1 MIPPI
6 FYLTKQDYLYPD
18 TPVVDPAG
26 QSAFLPIEIDTE
38 FFHLDYDI
46 NHAGQFKRVQKTL
59 TNQLRAIAVEEALI
73 FAHPDISDIARHPV
87 FSSGFSVVDY
97 LQALGHNASLRRVNT
112 PIGRNEYPVLMI
124 DLYGFF
130 LVAELFRIF
139 LGEFLDDIKH
149 ITLHPGKQS
158 IDQGRRT
165 IASNTLHKGY
175 SSWIELPWILTLNNY
190 EYQVCISL
198 FDTCAVHGNSS
209 YKNFCTNSG
218 LKLDYKDLFTD
229 AEKADMYRMYIERA
243 IHFDLYSTGDL
254 SNYKALLMNAENF
267 KLIYKS
273 LGLENY
279 FTPPRFTI
287 GATVAKMIE
296 ASILKMF
303 AHHSYIETGYT
314 KSFIIK
320 EFCSYSTASWLKKK
334 TTTTACYNSKVDGG
348 RCRNNR
354 PTDVRINGVICDTD
368 ISGCYGEGLRAQLYP
383 LGKPVVLEYPIDS
396 PLNDYKTLRQFLKK
410 YGKEL
415 VPGLWQARVST
426 RKGYVLKYPQDFIV
440 SWIPPKDISKMITDS
455 EAPGADEWW
464 NEDNVGLTKIFTNE
478 VHLGLIQHDFVQW
491 LDEIATSRQRKEL
504 LDNLMVVTALFY
516 PKSEQVKSVEELI
529 KCHQTHD
536 GKNTATIK
544 AQRRKTTEIMTR
556 QECHSWYGINV
567 GEMLVNLLLI
577 ERKKHLKASPLNLL
591 YKLCINTAYGDFV
604 SQFFKISNV
613 SVGNNITARA
623 RALAWYMEKGLHG
636 FQTITD
642 GCAFDLNKVLF
653 PRKDRENS
661 KITGEGAVGVYSKV
675 DEGLKNY
682 PRKSLG
688 GVDYIDILPLRI
700 YNEQK
705 QKHEWQGCLV
715 LYQGKK
721 STILS
726 FKETQKWLDIKVAEH
741 LRDLFPNVD
750 VLHQLTKD
758 VYENERIGEFEFE
771 AKGIYNS
778 AAFHGTAN
786 YVLSIE
792 TQDKVRMRSYTPR
805 EHKAFELAADDLQVL
820 RENYHPSNEFLS
832 MLQDNPGRIKRSEVY
847 IKTRIL
853 KIRDWRRNY
862 TSWQY
867 SEAFP
872 GCTVE
877 NAALLRELSLSQFT
891 FKTHEQYKTWT
902 KEADTLR
909 RRYGQSYEMFFVDKE
924 GYLDYQRLVN
934 EVDAA
939 IQAGKMSFLEG
950 IDKRQSNFY
959 RHYQSHP
966 QLPAL
971 ETAQVRLG
979 ERNGYVV
986 EKIPNDL
993 IRNPDV

>member
-6 FYLTKQDYLYPD
+6 FYHSKQDYLYPD
-18 TPVVDPAG
+18 TPVVDPKG
-26 QSAFLPIEIDTE
+26 QSAYLPIEIDTE

-46 NHAGQFKRVQKTL
+46 NQAGQFKRVQKTL
-59 TNQLRAIAVEEALI
+59 TNQLRAIASDEALI

-97 LQALGHNASLRRVNT
+97 LQALGHNASLRRVNS
-112 PIGRNEYPVLMI
+112 PFGRSEYPVLMMH
-124 DLYGFF
+124 LYSFF
-130 LVAELFRIF
+130 TVAELFRIF
-139 LGEFLDDIKH
+139 TGVFLEDIRD

-175 SSWIELPWILTLNNY
+175 SPWIELPWILTLNNY

-229 AEKADMYRMYIERA
+229 AEKADMYRMYIERP
-243 IHFDLYSTGDL
+243 IDFDLYSIGDL
-254 SNYKALLMNAENF
+254 WNYKALLMNAENF

-273 LGLENY
+273 LGLEGY
-279 FTPPRFTI
+279 FTLPRLTI
-287 GATVAKMIE
+287 GATVANMIE

-303 AHHSYIETGYT
+303 THHSYIETGYT
-314 KSFIIK
+314 KSAIIK

-354 PTDVRINGVICDTD
+354 PTDVRIDGVICDTD

-383 LGKPVVLEYPIDS
+383 LGKPVVLEYPINS
-396 PLNDYKTLRQFLKK
+396 PINDYKTLREFLKK

-426 RKGYVLKYPQDFIV
+426 REEYVLKYPQDFIV

-491 LDEIATSRQRKEL
+491 LDEIATPRQRKEL

-516 PKSEQVKSVEELI
+516 PKSERVDNVEQLVK
-529 KCHQTHD
+529 CYQTHD

-544 AQRRKTTEIMTR
+544 AKKQKTTEIMTR

-567 GEMLVNLLLI
+567 GNMLVNLLLI
-577 ERKKHLKASPLNLL
+577 ERKKHPKESPLNLL

-613 SVGNNITARA
+613 CVGNNITARA

-642 GCAFDLNKVLF
+642 GCAFDLNRVLY
-653 PRKDRENS
+653 PKDCK
-661 KITGEGAVGVYSKV
+661 KITGENTVNLYANLK
-675 DEGLKNY
+675 EGSRDY
-682 PRKSLG
+682 PRKPLG
-688 GVDYIDILPLRI
+688 ELDYIDILPI
-700 YNEQK
+700 KTHNEQK
-705 QKHEWQGCLV
+705 QKNEWKGCLI
-715 LYQGKK
+715 LYKDNE

-726 FKETQKWLDIKVAEH
+726 PQQSQKWLDAKVAEH
-741 LRDLFPNVD
+741 LRNLFPNVD
-750 VLHQLTKD
+750 VLHQPSKD
-758 VYENERIGEFEFE
+758 VYGNERIGQFEFE
-771 AKGIYNS
+771 TKGIYNS

-786 YVLSIE
+786 YILSLE
-792 TQDKVRMRSYTPR
+792 NENKVRMRSYTAK
-805 EHKAFELAADDLQVL
+805 EHTSFELAADDLQVL
-820 RENYHPSNEFLS
+820 REDYHPSNEFLA
-832 MLQDNPGRIKRSEVY
+832 MLQENPQRVKRSEVY
-847 IKTRIL
+847 INTKIL

-862 TSWQY
+862 SSWQY

-891 FKTHEQYKTWT
+891 FQTHEQYKAWS

-909 RRYGQSYEMFFVDKE
+909 RHYGQSYEIFFVDDDE
-924 GYLDYQRLVN
+924 GYLNYQRLVN

-939 IQAGKMSFLEG
+939 IRGGKMSFFDG
-950 IDKRQSNFY
+950 VDKRKAHTY
-959 RHYQSHP
+959 RYYQAHP
-966 QLPAL
+966 QIPAL
-971 ETAQVRLG
+971 EVAQTQLG
-979 ERNGYVV
+979 ERYGYKV
-986 EKIPNDL
+986 EKHPK
-993 IRNPDV
+993 

>member
-1 MIPPI
+1 
-6 FYLTKQDYLYPD
+6 
-18 TPVVDPAG
+18 
-26 QSAFLPIEIDTE
+26 
-38 FFHLDYDI
+38 
-46 NHAGQFKRVQKTL
+46 
-59 TNQLRAIAVEEALI
+59 
-73 FAHPDISDIARHPV
+73 
-87 FSSGFSVVDY
+87 
-97 LQALGHNASLRRVNT
+97 
-112 PIGRNEYPVLMI
+112 
-124 DLYGFF
+124 
-130 LVAELFRIF
+130 
-139 LGEFLDDIKH
+139 
-149 ITLHPGKQS
+149 
-158 IDQGRRT
+158 
-165 IASNTLHKGY
+165 
-175 SSWIELPWILTLNNY
+175 
-190 EYQVCISL
+190 
-198 FDTCAVHGNSS
+198 
-209 YKNFCTNSG
+209 
-218 LKLDYKDLFTD
+218 
-229 AEKADMYRMYIERA
+229 
-243 IHFDLYSTGDL
+243 
-254 SNYKALLMNAENF
+254 
-267 KLIYKS
+267 
-273 LGLENY
+273 
-279 FTPPRFTI
+279 
-287 GATVAKMIE
+287 
-296 ASILKMF
+296 
-303 AHHSYIETGYT
+303 
-314 KSFIIK
+314 
-320 EFCSYSTASWLKKK
+320 
-334 TTTTACYNSKVDGG
+334 
-348 RCRNNR
+348 
-354 PTDVRINGVICDTD
+354 
-368 ISGCYGEGLRAQLYP
+368 
-383 LGKPVVLEYPIDS
+383 
-396 PLNDYKTLRQFLKK
+396 
-410 YGKEL
+410 
-415 VPGLWQARVST
+415 
-426 RKGYVLKYPQDFIV
+426 
-440 SWIPPKDISKMITDS
+440 
-455 EAPGADEWW
+455 
-464 NEDNVGLTKIFTNE
+464 
-478 VHLGLIQHDFVQW
+478 
-491 LDEIATSRQRKEL
+491 
-504 LDNLMVVTALFY
+504 MVVTALFY
-516 PKSEQVKSVEELI
+516 PKSERVDNIEQLV
-529 KCHQTHD
+529 KCHQTHT

-544 AQRRKTTEIMTR
+544 AQKQKTTEIMTR

-577 ERKKHLKASPLNLL
+577 ERKKHPKESPLNLL

-613 SVGNNITARA
+613 CVGNNITARA

-688 GVDYIDILPLRI
+688 GVDYIDILPLKI

-715 LYQGKK
+715 LYQGEE

-726 FKETQKWLDIKVAEH
+726 LKETQKWLDIKVAEH

-758 VYENERIGEFEFE
+758 VYGNERIGEFEFE

-820 RENYHPSNEFLS
+820 REDYHPSNEFLS
-832 MLQDNPGRIKRSEVY
+832 MLQDNPGRIKRSEMY

-909 RRYGQSYEMFFVDKE
+909 RRYGQSYEMFFVDEE

-939 IQAGKMSFLEG
+939 IRAGKMSFLDG
-950 IDKRQSNFY
+950 LDKRKAHTY
-959 RHYQSHP
+959 RDYQPHP

-971 ETAQVRLG
+971 EVAQFQLG
-979 ERNGYVV
+979 ERYGYKV
-986 EKIPNDL
+986 EKDT
-993 IRNPDV
+993 

>member
-1 MIPPI
+1 MIAPI
-6 FYLTKQDYLYPD
+6 FYLSKQDYIYPD
-18 TPVVDPAG
+18 TPVADPKG
-26 QSAFLPIEIDTE
+26 QSAFLPVEIDTE
-38 FFHLDYDI
+38 YYHLDYDI

-59 TNQLRAIAVEEALI
+59 TNQLRAIAVDKAAI
-73 FAHPDISDIARHPV
+73 FAHPDITDIARHPV

-124 DLYGFF
+124 HLYSFF
-130 LVAELFRIF
+130 TVAELYRIF
-139 LGEFLDDIKH
+139 TGEFLDDIKH
-149 ITLHPGKQS
+149 ITLHPGKQC

-175 SSWIELPWILTLNNY
+175 SPWIELPWILTLNNY
-190 EYQVCISL
+190 EYRVCISL

-218 LKLDYKDLFTD
+218 LKLDYKDLFTE
-229 AEKADMYRMYIERA
+229 AEKADMCRMYIERP
-243 IHFDLYSTGDL
+243 IDFDLYSIGDL
-254 SNYKALLMNAENF
+254 WNYKALLMNAENF

-273 LGLENY
+273 LGLEDY
-279 FTPPRFTI
+279 FTLPRLTI
-287 GATVAKMIE
+287 GATVANMIE

-303 AHHSYIETGYT
+303 AHYSYIETGYT
-314 KSFIIK
+314 KSAIIK

-396 PLNDYKTLRQFLKK
+396 PINDYKTLRQFLKK

-426 RKGYVLKYPQDFIV
+426 RDGYVLKYPQDFIV

-455 EAPGADEWW
+455 EAPGAEEWW
-464 NEDNVGLTKIFTNE
+464 NEDNVGLTKIFTNQ

-516 PKSEQVKSVEELI
+516 PNSERVDNVEQLV
-529 KCHQTHD
+529 KCHQNHT

-544 AQRRKTTEIMTR
+544 AQKQKTTEIMTR

-577 ERKKHLKASPLNLL
+577 ERKKHPKESPLNLL

-613 SVGNNITARA
+613 CVGNNITARA

-653 PRKDRENS
+653 PRDNREEG
-661 KITGEGAVGVYSKV
+661 KITGENSVGVYAKLAEGSK
-675 DEGLKNY
+675 NH

-688 GVDYIDILPLRI
+688 NVDYIDTFLITFH
-700 YNEQK
+700 NEQK
-705 QKHEWQGCLV
+705 QKEELKPCLI
-715 LYQGKK
+715 LYQGNQ

-726 FKETQKWLDIKVAEH
+726 RQQSQKWLDTTVAEH
-741 LRDLFPNVD
+741 LRNLFPNVD
-750 VLHQLTKD
+750 VLHQPTKD
-758 VYENERIGEFEFE
+758 VYGNNRIGQFEFE
-771 AKGIYNS
+771 AKGIYNN

-786 YVLSIE
+786 YILSLE
-792 TQDKVRMRSYTPR
+792 NQNKVRMRSYTPR
-805 EHKAFELAADDLQVL
+805 EHTSYELAADDLQVM
-820 RENYHPSNEFLS
+820 REDYQPSNEFLA
-832 MLQDNPGRIKRSEVY
+832 MLQENPQRVKRSEVY
-847 IKTRIL
+847 INCKIL

-877 NAALLRELSLSQFT
+877 NAALLRELSLNQFT
-891 FKTHEQYKTWT
+891 FKTHDQYKAWS
-902 KEADTLR
+902 KEADNLR
-909 RRYGQSYEMFFVDKE
+909 RHYGQSYEMFFVDEE
-924 GYLDYQRLVN
+924 GYLDYQQLVN

-939 IQAGKMSFLEG
+939 IRAGKMSFLDG
-950 IDKRQSNFY
+950 VDKRKAHTY
-959 RHYQSHP
+959 RNYQAHP
-966 QLPAL
+966 QLPTL
-971 ETAQVRLG
+971 EATQSQLG
-979 ERNGYVV
+979 ERYGYKV
-986 EKIPNDL
+986 ERDT
-993 IRNPDV
+993 